1 MGIIMIPR
9 RPVFAI
15 LGLVSFTGVFL
26 FSSPGFATCDI
37 RKTWSRYEH
46 DRMSLESFF
55 ESCGRTIEETRGE
68 ARDAILKPYRDWKEK
83 KRREEEARLA
93 RERAAIEET
102 RRRERE
108 DFRRVLDAEKAKL
121 EAMKREAAEAEKRR
135 EEARLKAKY
144 EEEMRELR
152 RFEKRES
159 PAPEKPKP
167 PTLGPLGSTGMG
179 ERGPG
184 GVRLNGQAPTGSD
197 ADLSD
202 VRSRVLNLSR

>member
-1 MGIIMIPR
+1 MIAR
-9 RPVFAI
+9 RPVFAA
-15 LGLVSFTGVFL
+15 LGLVTIAASFL
-26 FSSPGFATCDI
+26 FSTSGFATCDI

-55 ESCGRTIEETRGE
+55 ESCGRSIEETRGE
-68 ARDAILKPYRDWKEK
+68 ARDALLKPYREWKEK
-83 KRREEEARLA
+83 KRREEEARIA
-93 RERAAIEET
+93 RERAAIEEA
-102 RRRERE
+102 RRKER
-108 DFRRVLDAEKAKL
+108 DAFKRVLDAEKAKL
-121 EAMKREAAEAEKRR
+121 DAMKREAAEAERKR

-167 PTLGPLGSTGMG
+167 PTLGPLGSTG
-179 ERGPG
+179 ERAPG
-184 GVRLNGQAPTGSD
+184 GVRLGGPAPVGSN

-202 VRSRVLNLSR
+202 VRNRVLNLPR